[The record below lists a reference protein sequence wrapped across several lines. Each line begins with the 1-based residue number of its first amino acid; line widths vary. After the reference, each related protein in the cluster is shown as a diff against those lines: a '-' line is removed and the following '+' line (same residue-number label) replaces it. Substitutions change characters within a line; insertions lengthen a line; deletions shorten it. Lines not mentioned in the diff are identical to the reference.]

1 MIWHDLLISLFLTY
15 NQTLRL
21 SKIII
26 ISWLCRY
33 AIVLHKHIL
42 SLFLCFCLWSLA
54 VYLSVFISVCC
65 LSLCLSLS
73 LCVSIFIYIS
83 VFVSPFLF
91 VCLCIFLSLSFL
103 ISLSCTHNIIGMVYL
118 FMYVCVCVHE
128 CFPRHDSATFFILYQ
143 LFSPFITRGVRFH

>member
-83 VFVSPFLF
+83 VSLFVF